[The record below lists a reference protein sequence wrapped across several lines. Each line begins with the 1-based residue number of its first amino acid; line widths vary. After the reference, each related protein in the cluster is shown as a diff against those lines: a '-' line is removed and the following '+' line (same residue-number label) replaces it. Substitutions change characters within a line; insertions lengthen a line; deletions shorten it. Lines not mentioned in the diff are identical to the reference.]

1 MRKFFGKRKPPP
13 PPSPPLQTICAC
25 LPAKTPASLDL
36 QICPE
41 IEESAWRE
49 ILKQSGACFFPSPDL
64 TCPIWGSPFLQIFS
78 FSLFACF
85 SCPNYEACQEDPEI
99 PASYFVHLI
108 LAPKSNMNILDRSL
122 GTFLLTALWAC
133 LTSSFVR
140 SGGMT
145 QAGSIPLNR
154 GYLDNWLKEL
164 IN

>member
-1 MRKFFGKRKPPP
+1 MIFIKQSKKENNNMNKQQAAWENSLENVS
-13 PPSPPLQTICAC
+13 PSPPVLRFRQFVQFV
-25 LPAKTPASLDL
+25 PVKTPAGLDL

-85 SCPNYEACQEDPEI
+85 SYPNYEACQKDPEI

-108 LAPKSNMNILDRSL
+108 LAPKS
-122 GTFLLTALWAC
+122 
-133 LTSSFVR
+133 
-140 SGGMT
+140 
-145 QAGSIPLNR
+145 P
-154 GYLDNWLKEL
+154 Y
-164 IN
+164 